1 MNEEIDIITE
11 TAKESMELSVQH
23 LEKELLNIRAGK
35 ANPIMLNSV
44 FVEYYGT
51 PTPLSQVANI
61 NTPDGRTLSIQ
72 PWEKSLL
79 AEIEKGILQANLG
92 FNPMNNGESLI
103 INIPPLTEER
113 RKELVKLAKVE
124 TENAKVSIRNSRKE
138 ANNDIKKTDISEDLQ
153 KNAEIDI
160 QELTNQFIK
169 KVDDIFDVK
178 EKEILTV

>member
-79 AEIEKGILQANLG
+79 AEIEKGIFQANLG
-92 FNPMNNGESLI
+92 FNPMNNGDSLI

-138 ANNDIKKTDISEDLQ
+138 ANNDIKKTDSSTDLQ